1 MLKEKKEYLPF
12 VRYKNVQIQ
21 IAAAYDEKKSGIP
34 FTVRGR
40 IPRFR
45 RKTKSANF
53 LMSIWLLN
61 QDVND
66 LSTSGWVVL

>member
-1 MLKEKKEYLPF
+1 MLKEKKQYLPF
-12 VRYKNVQIQ
+12 VRYKNVQTQ
-21 IAAAYDEKKSGIP
+21 IATAYDEKKSGIP

-40 IPRFR
+40 IARFR

-61 QDVND
+61 QDFND
-66 LSTSGWVVL
+66 LSTSGWIVL